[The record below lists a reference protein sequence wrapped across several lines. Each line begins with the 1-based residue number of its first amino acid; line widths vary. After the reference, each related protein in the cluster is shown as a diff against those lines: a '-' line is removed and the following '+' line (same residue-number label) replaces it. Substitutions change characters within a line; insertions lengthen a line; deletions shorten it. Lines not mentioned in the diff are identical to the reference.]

1 MSLFHNHI
9 RVRAQCIILTSGG
22 LLGAITVAIGLL
34 HNDFYYFVLMGQIFI
49 GISAGISY
57 VIPAIL
63 AANWF
68 SEKEV
73 GTSIAIEFSAIHAGQ
88 MLSSLLYPL
97 LLNDVLD
104 SSKGRFDSDK
114 VRNVFAMSFGIIS
127 SFLIIC
133 VIFVYSYAK
142 NHPPSPPSASQEKI
156 LNELNQ
162 KRTVLSMENILE
174 SLKKTASHYR
184 NINFVL
190 ITIIVSLD
198 TSYFAMT
205 KVLVTSLLMK
215 TFPDVPETLPGTI
228 RIVGNMLAVFFS
240 VAAGPL
246 MDRFGRYKLFSALPI
261 AGLIPSCIS
270 ILLAHHYKCLKAL
283 TFLYPLT
290 MGLRGFSEVTLVEYL
305 TEVTYPAEKVTLMCA
320 HYIPMLVFQSIFI
333 MVERVLMESINE
345 TIAIMVPLTASVV
358 SLPMLMAV
366 TSVYHR
372 SNVNSYEK
380 TPLQTKQTNKRC
392 IK

>member
-1 MSLFHNHI
+1 MEYTLYRIRWCFVVVVFFAIFTSEFSSCAYGIVNNIVTRYFNISPSSVDLLPSATFLVGSIVLVVMALFHNHI
-9 RVRAQCIILTSGG
+9 RVRAQCIILTIAG
-22 LLGAITVAIGLL
+22 LLGSITVTLGFL

-57 VIPAIL
+57 VIPVNL

-104 SSKGRFDSDK
+104 SSKGKFDSDK
-114 VRNVFAMSFGIIS
+114 VRNVFAIVLIS
-127 SFLIIC
+127 S
-133 VIFVYSYAK
+133 
-142 NHPPSPPSASQEKI
+142 
-156 LNELNQ
+156 
-162 KRTVLSMENILE
+162 
-174 SLKKTASHYR
+174 SLK
-184 NINFVL
+184 
-190 ITIIVSLD
+190 
-198 TSYFAMT
+198 
-205 KVLVTSLLMK
+205 K
-215 TFPDVPETLPGTI
+215 TFPDVPESLTGTI
-228 RIVGNMLAVFFS
+228 RIAGNMLAVFFS

-246 MDRFGRYKLFSALPI
+246 VDRFGRYKLFSALPI

-270 ILLAHHYKCLKAL
+270 ILLAHHFKSLKAL
-283 TFLYPLT
+283 IFLYPLT

-320 HYIPMLVFQSIFI
+320 HYIPVLVFQSIFI
-333 MVERVLMESINE
+333 MVERVLMETFNE
-345 TIAIMVPLTASVV
+345 TIAILVPLTASVV

-372 SNVNSYEK
+372 SNVNNSEK
-380 TPLQTKQTNKRC
+380 TPLQTKQTNKTC